1 MPPRDL
7 PPPGG
12 PTAAR
17 PPDRPPVMPPPT
29 ARHPGETPTRS
40 TVAHAADI
48 GLDVDGQADAL
59 AELAPVDAAVA
70 GLAAALAV
78 WSARRLDQPDATA
91 RCAANAAVD
100 AIDAALAG
108 LHAIRS
114 ALVGQIRQADD
125 AAAER
130 VDALLARPR
139 G

>member
-91 RCAANAAVD
+91 RCAANAAV
-100 AIDAALAG
+100 
-108 LHAIRS
+108 
-114 ALVGQIRQADD
+114 
-125 AAAER
+125 
-130 VDALLARPR
+130 
-139 G
+139 

>member
-1 MPPRDL
+1 
-7 PPPGG
+7 
-12 PTAAR
+12 
-17 PPDRPPVMPPPT
+17 MPPPT